1 MNLHAAAGVS
11 ASAPTGWRVGPTFA
25 IGGPPSRDRPL
36 PETLRDPTP
45 DPQHRPAVPP
55 AMTLDQQIDRLR
67 ERIAQ
72 AQSDRDELRKDGPEE
87 QYLEA
92 YVITKALEMELDELL
107 CQPRR

>member
-1 MNLHAAAGVS
+1 
-11 ASAPTGWRVGPTFA
+11 
-25 IGGPPSRDRPL
+25 
-36 PETLRDPTP
+36 
-45 DPQHRPAVPP
+45 
-55 AMTLDQQIDRLR
+55 MTLDQQIDRLR